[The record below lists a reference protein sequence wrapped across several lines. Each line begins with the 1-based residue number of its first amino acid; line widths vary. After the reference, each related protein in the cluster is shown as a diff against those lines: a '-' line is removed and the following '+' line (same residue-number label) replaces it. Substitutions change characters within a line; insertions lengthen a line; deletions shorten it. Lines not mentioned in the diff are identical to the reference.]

1 MDSDKWSSTV
11 YSLFIVSTIFLLF
24 LHFVVFFFFFFFLLD
39 KQARQRFSGISIF
52 SREDPRSFT
61 SCMFDHR
68 IQDSTGSLDLV
79 CLLLEAAYAA
89 PVNGYGWFK
98 ADRRRSPGWTTPGG
112 VDRATIFVFLT
123 PRVPTCCFL
132 LYGNGQDDELCASV
146 FLTPLLPRQILFD
159 VQNSAFDVSSNT
171 PIAAGLLARLA
182 SGPGFV
188 QEGCEVWVLSAAIEN
203 SRIGVVLQR
212 PRSCVLM
219 RVFEG
224 IDWNWENFCVV
235 LLELRILKST
245 RRKNNKDVKYWR
257 SGKDRD

>member
-11 YSLFIVSTIFLLF
+11 YSLFIVSTIFVLF
-24 LHFVVFFFFFFFLLD
+24 LLFVVFFFFFLFLLD

-89 PVNGYGWFK
+89 PVNGHGWFK

-123 PRVPTCCFL
+123 PRAPTCCFL

-146 FLTPLLPRQILFD
+146 FLTPPLSRQILFD
-159 VQNSAFDVSSNT
+159 AQNFAFDVSSNT

-188 QEGCEVWVLSAAIEN
+188 QEGGEVWILSAAIEN
-203 SRIGVVLQR
+203 SRVGVV
-212 PRSCVLM
+212 PRRLRSWVSM
-219 RVFEG
+219 RVFER
-224 IDWNWENFCVV
+224 IDWTWENFCVV
-235 LLELRILKST
+235 LLEFRTLKST
-245 RRKNNKDVKYWR
+245 RRKNNKDVKYLR
-257 SGKDRD
+257 NGKDRD